1 MSTISTSV
9 GIERISKVVGYGLK
23 KGRFNTD
30 TPYLP
35 QRIAILGEAN
45 TANQVGLTTNP
56 VEVTSAAEAGALFGF
71 GSPIHSV
78 MRILRP
84 LSGDG
89 VGGIPTI
96 VYPQISNVGA
106 TATTRTFTVVGTVT
120 KNATHTL
127 EINGRDSIDFKPY
140 SFSVV
145 IGETATQVATK
156 IKNLIN
162 SVTNA
167 PCTATNTAGV
177 ITITSKWKGETSA
190 QLLVNINTGSI
201 GSGVSYSQT
210 ASVDGSGTVDLSN
223 TLLSFGDEWN
233 TIVINTYG
241 EGQFD
246 VLEQFNGVPS
256 NTNPTGRYSGLIFK
270 PFISFSGTTLSDKD
284 ALTLITDNV
293 ARIDQVTNVLCVA
306 PNSKNFKYEVA
317 ADLVLSL
324 APIYQNTPHLD
335 ESRILST
342 DISLPSSGDIGDMK
356 DYNNRDF
363 LIKKGCSTVLKKN
376 GQYQVQ
382 DLVTTYHPDGE
393 IPLQYSYPRNLIIDF
408 NVAYKYRLLEELYLT
423 GKTIVADSQ
432 LVTVGDCI
440 KPNEWKS
447 LVSNLF
453 DGLAEIG
460 LITDP
465 EFSKQSVVV
474 NISTINPNR
483 FETTFSYKRTGTVR
497 ISSTTATVGF

>member
-23 KGRFNTD
+23 KGRFNTE

-45 TANQVGLTTNP
+45 TANQVGLTINP
-56 VEVTSAAEAGALFGF
+56 VEVTSAAESGVLFGH

-106 TATTRTFTVVGTVT
+106 TATVRTFTVVGTVT

-156 IKNLIN
+156 VKNLIN

-201 GSGVSYSQT
+201 ASGVSYSQT
-210 ASVDGSGTVDLSN
+210 ASVDGSGLVDLSS

-270 PFISFSGTTLSDKD
+270 PFVSFSGSNLASKD
-284 ALTLITDNV
+284 SLALITDNV

-306 PNSKNFKYEVA
+306 PNSKNFKYEIA
-317 ADLVLSL
+317 ADLVLTL

-342 DISLPSSGDIGDMK
+342 DISLPSNGDIGDMK

-363 LIKKGCSTVLKKN
+363 LVKKGCSTVLNKN

-393 IPLQYSYPRNLIIDF
+393 IPLQFSYPRNLMIDF

-423 GKTIVADSQ
+423 GKTIVSDSQ

-440 KPNEWKS
+440 KPNEWKA
-447 LVSNLF
+447 LVSDMF
-453 DGLAEIG
+453 DQLAQSG
-460 LITDP
+460 LINEP